1 MIKNFIPYGK
11 HEITKSDI
19 DCVTKIL
26 KNKNLT
32 QGSIVP
38 KFEKNMFKSI
48 FNLLYC
54 S

>member
-1 MIKNFIPYGK
+1 MSNNFIPYGK

-26 KNKNLT
+26 KNEQLT

-38 KFEKNMFKSI
+38 EFEKNMFKS
-48 FNLLYC
+48 FL
-54 S
+54 